1 MSEAILD
8 WKEAMTRVDT
18 TRGLYVKR
26 LRNFIETERDTSVKV
41 SVALKN
47 GRQEEARAMVHA
59 ATREAAAELG
69 GKALAAAALE
79 LEMAIK
85 AGADTTAA
93 LHRFDSVTTDTLVA
107 MATVAAQ

>member
-41 SVALKN
+41 SVAQI
-47 GRQEEARAMVHA
+47 GRAHV
-59 ATREAAAELG
+59 
-69 GKALAAAALE
+69 
-79 LEMAIK
+79 
-85 AGADTTAA
+85 
-93 LHRFDSVTTDTLVA
+93 
-107 MATVAAQ
+107 

>member
-8 WKEAMTRVDT
+8 WKEAMARVDT
-18 TRGLYVKR
+18 TRGLYVKL
-26 LRNFIETERDTSVKV
+26 LRNFIETERDTPVR

-47 GRQEEARAMVHA
+47 GQQEEARAMVH

-69 GKALAAAALE
+69 GKALAAVALE

-85 AGADTTAA
+85 AGADTTVA
-93 LHRFDSVTTDTLVA
+93 LHRFDSITTDTLVA

>member
-8 WKEAMTRVDT
+8 WKEAMARVDT
-18 TRGLYVKR
+18 TRGLYVKL
-26 LRNFIETERDTSVKV
+26 LRNFIETERDTPVRV

-47 GRQEEARAMVHA
+47 GQQEEARAM
-59 ATREAAAELG
+59 G
-69 GKALAAAALE
+69 GKALAAVALE

-85 AGADTTAA
+85 AGADTTVA
-93 LHRFDSVTTDTLVA
+93 LHRFDSITTDTLVA

>member
-8 WKEAMTRVDT
+8 WKEAMARVDT
-18 TRGLYVKR
+18 TRGLYVKL
-26 LRNFIETERDTSVKV
+26 LRNFIETERDTPVKV

-47 GRQEEARAMVHA
+47 GQQEEARAMVH

-69 GKALAAAALE
+69 GKALAAVALE

-85 AGADTTAA
+85 AGADTTVA
-93 LHRFDSVTTDTLVA
+93 LRRFDSITTDTLVA

>member
-8 WKEAMTRVDT
+8 WKEAMARVDT
-18 TRGLYVKR
+18 TRGLYVKL
-26 LRNFIETERDTSVKV
+26 LRNFIETERDTPVR
-41 SVALKN
+41 VALKN
-47 GRQEEARAMVHA
+47 GQQEEARAMVH

-69 GKALAAAALE
+69 GKALAAVALE

-85 AGADTTAA
+85 AGADTTVA
-93 LHRFDSVTTDTLVA
+93 LHRFDSITTDTLVA

>member
-26 LRNFIETERDTSVKV
+26 LTERDTSVKV

-47 GRQEEARAMVHA
+47 GRQEEARAMVH

>member
-8 WKEAMTRVDT
+8 WKEAMTRVDI

-59 ATREAAAELG
+59 TREAAAELG
-69 GKALAAAALE
+69 GKALAE

>member
-8 WKEAMTRVDT
+8 WKEAMARVDT
-18 TRGLYVKR
+18 TRGLYAKL
-26 LRNFIETERDTSVKV
+26 LRNFIERERDTPVKV

-47 GRQEEARAMVHA
+47 GQQEEARAMVHA
-59 ATREAAAELG
+59 THEAATELG
-69 GKALAAAALE
+69 GKALAAVALE

-85 AGADTTAA
+85 AGADTTVA
-93 LHRFDSVTTDTLVA
+93 LHRFDSVATDTLVV

>member
-8 WKEAMTRVDT
+8 WKEAMARVDT
-18 TRGLYVKR
+18 TRGLYVKL
-26 LRNFIETERDTSVKV
+26 LRNFIETERDTPVRL

-47 GRQEEARAMVHA
+47 GQQEEARAMVH

-69 GKALAAAALE
+69 GKALAAVALE

-85 AGADTTAA
+85 AGADTTAYWWKTCIRLRMGA
-93 LHRFDSVTTDTLVA
+93 SA
-107 MATVAAQ
+107 MQ

>member
-8 WKEAMTRVDT
+8 WKEAMARVDT
-18 TRGLYVKR
+18 TRGLYVKL
-26 LRNFIETERDTSVKV
+26 LRNFIETERDTPVRV

-47 GRQEEARAMVHA
+47 GQQEEARAMVH

-69 GKALAAAALE
+69 GKALAAVALE

-85 AGADTTAA
+85 AGADTTVA
-93 LHRFDSVTTDTLVA
+93 LHRFGSITTDTLGA
-107 MATVAAQ
+107 IGTVAAQ

>member
-8 WKEAMTRVDT
+8 WKEAMARVDT
-18 TRGLYVKR
+18 TRGLYVKL
-26 LRNFIETERDTSVKV
+26 LRNFIETERDTPVRV

-47 GRQEEARAMVHA
+47 GQQEEARAMVHA
-59 ATREAAAELG
+59 TREAAELG
-69 GKALAAAALE
+69 GKALAAVALE

-85 AGADTTAA
+85 AGADTTVA
-93 LHRFDSVTTDTLVA
+93 LHRFDSITTDTLVA

>member
-26 LRNFIETERDTSVKV
+26 LRNFIETERDISVKV

-47 GRQEEARAMVHA
+47 GRQEEARAMVH

>member
-18 TRGLYVKR
+18 TRGLYMKL
-26 LRNFIETERDTSVKV
+26 LRNFIETERDTPVRV

-47 GRQEEARAMVHA
+47 GQQEEARAMVH

-69 GKALAAAALE
+69 GKALAAVALE

-85 AGADTTAA
+85 AGADTT
-93 LHRFDSVTTDTLVA
+93 
-107 MATVAAQ
+107 VAAQ

>member
-8 WKEAMTRVDT
+8 WKEAMARVDT
-18 TRGLYVKR
+18 TRGLYVKL
-26 LRNFIETERDTSVKV
+26 LRNFIETERDTSVRV

-47 GRQEEARAMVHA
+47 GQQEEARAMVH

-69 GKALAAAALE
+69 GKALAAVALE

-85 AGADTTAA
+85 AGADTTVA
-93 LHRFDSVTTDTLVA
+93 LHRFDSITTDTLVA